1 MLKEGHNMTKTQ
13 FPKNFLWGGAIAAN
27 QAEGAYNE
35 GGRGLVQTDVT
46 TGGSVNSP
54 RYATYIDKDGKPGK
68 LASMGHTAKL
78 PEGARF
84 AILEDE
90 YYPNHEAVDFYHR
103 YKEDIK
109 LFAEMGYSIFRLSI
123 SWARI
128 FPNGN
133 DAEPNQEG
141 LDFYR
146 SVFEECRKYNIEPLV
161 SIWHFDTP
169 LALEEEFG
177 GWTNRKLIDFYV
189 TYAETIFKEYKGLV
203 KYWLTFNEI
212 NNTVMFLDMF
222 GGNATDKEYQ
232 EAYQHLHHQFVA
244 SAKAVHIGHQID
256 PDYQIGNMICG
267 ITFYPATCDPV
278 DILATE
284 HKWQQGIYY
293 CGDVQAKGKY
303 GTYAQRLWNE
313 HHVELDIRDEDI
325 AILEEGKVDFYSFSY
340 YMSNNIT
347 THEVTD
353 KVSGNFSAGVRNEYL
368 TYSDWGWAQD
378 PTGLQ
383 YYLEKIYD
391 RYQIPLMVVENG
403 LGAFDTVE
411 EDGSIHDDYRID
423 YHRAHV
429 KAMSD
434 AIANGVDLIAYTTWG
449 CIDIVSAGTGE
460 MRKRYGFIY
469 VDKDDQGNG
478 TFERRPKDSFYW
490 YKKVISS
497 NGQDLD

>member
-13 FPKNFLWGGAIAAN
+13 FPKEFLWGGAIAAN

-267 ITFYPATCDPV
+267 ITFYPATCDPA

-429 KAMSD
+429 NAMSD